1 MECNFHALHDMTL
14 PTFTRICR
22 TVLLTAAL
30 GAGAAAWA
38 ERADRDKPMNVEADA
53 LRHED
58 GRQISIFTGNVVVT
72 KGTIVIR
79 GQQIEVRQGAQGQ
92 QFGTV
97 LGNAQQQAF
106 FRQKRDVADE
116 YIEGVA
122 DRIEYNS
129 QADTVKFIG
138 RAVLRRYRGSSLND
152 ETAGSTIV
160 YDNTADVFT
169 VDGGSATASAT
180 PNNPGGRVR
189 AMLTPV
195 PKADATGT
203 TPATSPAP
211 PLKPTPRL
219 GEGKQ

>member
-1 MECNFHALHDMTL
+1 MTCNFHALDDMTR
-14 PTFTRICR
+14 PTFSRFCQ
-22 TVLLTAAL
+22 VLLLTTAMCT
-30 GAGAAAWA
+30 GATAWA
-38 ERADRDKPMNVEADA
+38 EKADRDKPMNVEADA

-58 GRQISIFTGNVVVT
+58 GRQTSIFTGNVVAT

-92 QFGTV
+92 QYGIV

-106 FRQKRDVADE
+106 FRQKRDGVDE
-116 YIEGVA
+116 HIEGVA
-122 DRIEYNS
+122 DRIDYNS
-129 QADTVKFIG
+129 QADTVKFTG

-160 YDNTADVFT
+160 YDNSNDVFT
-169 VDGGSATASAT
+169 VDGGPASATAT

-195 PKADATGT
+195 PKADAPDRS
-203 TPATSPAP
+203 PATAATA
-211 PLKPTPRL
+211 LQPTTRM

>member
-1 MECNFHALHDMTL
+1 MPFPTL
-14 PTFTRICR
+14 TRICQA
-22 TVLLTAAL
+22 VLLTAAV

-58 GRQISIFTGNVVVT
+58 GRQTSIFTGNVVVT
-72 KGTIVIR
+72 KGSILIR

-97 LGNAQQQAF
+97 VGNTQQQAF
-106 FRQKRDVADE
+106 FRQKRDVVDE

-138 RAVLRRYRGSSLND
+138 RAVLRRYRGSALND

-160 YDNTADVFT
+160 YDNAADVFT
-169 VDGGSATASAT
+169 VDGGSPTASAT

-195 PKADATGT
+195 PKAD
-203 TPATSPAP
+203 TPAPSTSPTP
-211 PLKPTPRL
+211 SLKPTPRL

>member
-1 MECNFHALHDMTL
+1 MTR
-14 PTFTRICR
+14 PTFSRFCQ
-22 TVLLTAAL
+22 VLLLTTAMCT
-30 GAGAAAWA
+30 GATAWA
-38 ERADRDKPMNVEADA
+38 EKADRDKPMNVEADA

-58 GRQISIFTGNVVVT
+58 GRQTSIFTGNVVAT

-92 QFGTV
+92 QYGIV

-106 FRQKRDVADE
+106 FRQKRDGVDE
-116 YIEGVA
+116 HIEGVA
-122 DRIEYNS
+122 DRIDYNS
-129 QADTVKFIG
+129 QADTVKFTG

-160 YDNTADVFT
+160 YDNSNDVFT
-169 VDGGSATASAT
+169 VDGGPASATAT

-195 PKADATGT
+195 PKADTPDRS
-203 TPATSPAP
+203 PATAAPA
-211 PLKPTPRL
+211 LQPTTRM

>member
-22 TVLLTAAL
+22 AVLLTAAVA
-30 GAGAAAWA
+30 AGAAAWA

-58 GRQISIFTGNVVVT
+58 GRQTSIFTGNVVVT
-72 KGTIVIR
+72 KGSIVIR

-106 FRQKRDVADE
+106 FRQKRDVVDE

-122 DRIEYNS
+122 DRIDYNS
-129 QADTVKFIG
+129 QTDTVKFMG
-138 RAVLRRYRGSSLND
+138 RAVLRRYRGSALND

-160 YDNTADVFT
+160 YDNAADVFT
-169 VDGGSATASAT
+169 VDGGSPTASTT
-180 PNNPGGRVR
+180 PNNPSGRVR

-195 PKADATGT
+195 PKADAAGT
-203 TPATSPAP
+203 LPTNSPPPA
-211 PLKPTPRL
+211 LKPTPRL
-219 GEGKQ
+219 GEDKQ